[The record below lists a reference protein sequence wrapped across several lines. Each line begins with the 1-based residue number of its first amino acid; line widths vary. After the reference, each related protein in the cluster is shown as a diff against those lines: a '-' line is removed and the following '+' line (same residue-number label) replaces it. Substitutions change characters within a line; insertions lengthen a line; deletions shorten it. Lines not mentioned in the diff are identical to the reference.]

1 MTIDW
6 QAFTLYAAITALLGG
21 FMIGLAAVW
30 LAWAN
35 GRIAGISGILGQL
48 IRKLAS
54 GGSGSAWRALFLLGL
69 ICAPLLWQRFAPL
82 PESKISTSTPALII
96 AGLLVGIGTRYAN
109 GCTSGHG
116 ICGLARLST
125 RSLLAVLTF
134 MASGFLT
141 VYLIRDIF

>member
-1 MTIDW
+1 MQID
-6 QAFTLYAAITALLGG
+6 FTHFTPWSALFGG
-21 FMIGLAAVW
+21 MLIGIASGGLILLA
-30 LAWAN
+30 

-48 IRKLAS
+48 IRKLSTRNS
-54 GGSGSAWRALFLLGL
+54 GRAWRIFFLLGL
-69 ICAPLLWQRFAPL
+69 ISAPLLWQRFAPL

-141 VYLIRDIF
+141 VYLIRHIF